1 MNRNSAGNPG
11 RAGADQPGVRN
22 SIVRRAGAYL
32 LVAVLVGCGGD
43 DSPPEQSPTPAP
55 ATEQPGPSHSP
66 SPTPPAG
73 ELIELSIVDGRV
85 EPALDR
91 VEVER
96 GEAVRI
102 VVSSDVPDEVHLHG
116 YDLEAA
122 VSPDEDAV
130 IEFVADQ
137 TGLFELETHEQGLVL
152 LQLQVQ

>member
-1 MNRNSAGNPG
+1 MNHQSAGNRH
-11 RAGADQPGVRN
+11 RAGADQPGVWN
-22 SIVRRAGAYL
+22 SIVSRAAACL
-32 LVAVLVGCGGD
+32 LAAVLAGCGGGSD
-43 DSPPEQSPTPAP
+43 TPPEQSPTPP
-55 ATEQPGPSHSP
+55 ATEQPGQ
-66 SPTPPAG
+66 TADAV
-73 ELIELSIVDGRV
+73 ETIEISIVDGRV

-91 VEVER
+91 VAVDQ
-96 GEAVRI
+96 GETVRI

-137 TGLFELETHEQGLVL
+137 TGLFELETHEQGLIL